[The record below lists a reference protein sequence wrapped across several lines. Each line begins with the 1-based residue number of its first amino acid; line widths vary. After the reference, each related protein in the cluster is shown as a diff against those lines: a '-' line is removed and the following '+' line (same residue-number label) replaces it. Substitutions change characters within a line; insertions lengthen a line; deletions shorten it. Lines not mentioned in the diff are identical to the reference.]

1 MTIFQPQ
8 THVVRTATPC
18 SAMIRGLRRL
28 TNDTDQLQNVRA
40 VDGNTAPTAP
50 KEVAVLLGLSGTEV
64 LNRAPENL
72 VTNLVRLA
80 GRSVRSERVLFP
92 TCQVRVFR
100 F

>member
-1 MTIFQPQ
+1 
-8 THVVRTATPC
+8 
-18 SAMIRGLRRL
+18 MISGLRRL

-50 KEVAVLLGLSGTEV
+50 KEATVLLELSGTEV

-80 GRSVRSERVLFP
+80 GRSEKALLPS
-92 TCQVRVFR
+92 QVRVSR

>member
-18 SAMIRGLRRL
+18 SAMISGLRRL

-64 LNRAPENL
+64 LNRCARKLGDEFGSI
-72 VTNLVRLA
+72 
-80 GRSVRSERVLFP
+80 GRALSALRKSFVPHMPGEGL
-92 TCQVRVFR
+92 
-100 F
+100 

>member
-1 MTIFQPQ
+1 
-8 THVVRTATPC
+8 
-18 SAMIRGLRRL
+18 MISGLRRL